1 MKSKKIVA
9 LLLSIIMLFSSSLT
23 VYGIFQQNGFNYEYI
38 DNSNTVE
45 IMSLTTN
52 GELSGATSIT
62 IPATLNGG
70 LVTNIGMSAF
80 YSNKIIT
87 EIKFPN
93 TLNVISNSAF
103 YGATSLQTITLPKEL
118 KYLGRAS
125 FSYCI
130 GLSSVVFD
138 TQKLSVI
145 EPSAFFGCTNLN
157 NVILPTSLF
166 SIDDYAFANCTNL
179 TNIYIPSNVAV
190 ISDNAFNGVKNLTI
204 YGSKDSNAYNYAVK
218 NNISFVS
225 IDDIVRTSLNDWID
239 TVLYKLNG
247 ESSLYLE
254 DTIENLR
261 EKYNTAVAIQDNFFS
276 LQSEVDN
283 AVTELKNAY
292 YSLKLK
298 SMTKLEEKVLEAESY
313 INKSDLYTETSI
325 NNLKTAIDSANEIIN
340 KLVPTQREV
349 SAAINTIN
357 ARINSLVFQS
367 EEDLRNIIEL
377 SKDILENNP
386 YKYTTESINDLQTA
400 YDSALPLLADGAIPT
415 NEELTEA
422 DTNVRNA
429 YNALLELMKG
439 DINSDR
445 KVTIKDAVIIQKY
458 ILGIKEFDQR
468 NCYTADFNDDGKV
481 SIADIVLVQ
490 RYILGA

>member
-9 LLLSIIMLFSSSLT
+9 LLLSIIMLFSSSVT
-23 VYGIFQQNGFNYEYI
+23 AYGLFQQNGFNYEYI
-38 DNSNTVE
+38 DNSTAVE
-45 IMSLTTN
+45 IISLTAN

-80 YSNKIIT
+80 YSNTKIT
-87 EIKFPN
+87 EVKFPG
-93 TLNVISNSAF
+93 TLNVISDSAF

-130 GLSSVVFD
+130 SLSSVVFD

-145 EPSAFFGCTNLN
+145 EPSAFFGCSNLN

-166 SIDDYAFANCTNL
+166 SIDNYAFANCTNL
-179 TNIYIPSNVAV
+179 TKIYIPSNVAV
-190 ISDNAFNGVKNLTI
+190 ISDNAFSGVKNLTI
-204 YGSKDSNAYNYAVK
+204 YGSKNSNAYNYAVK

-225 IDDIVRTSLNDWID
+225 VDDIDKTNLNDWID
-239 TVLYKLNG
+239 TVWYKLSG

-261 EKYNTAVAIQDNFFS
+261 EKYNVAVAVQNNFFS
-276 LQSEVDN
+276 LQSEIDN

-298 SMTKLEEKVLEAESY
+298 SMSKLEEKVIEAESY
-313 INKSDLYTETSI
+313 MNTADLYTEFSI
-325 NNLKTAIDSANEIIN
+325 NNLKTAIDSANEVIN
-340 KLVPTQREV
+340 KLVPTQKEV

-357 ARINSLVFQS
+357 ARIDSLVFQS

-377 SKDILENNP
+377 SKDVLENNP
-386 YKYTTESINDLQTA
+386 YKYTTASVNALQTA
-400 YDSALPLLADGAIPT
+400 YDSALPLLVDGANPT
-415 NEELTEA
+415 NEEFTKA
-422 DTNVRNA
+422 NTNVRNA
-429 YNALLELMKG
+429 YNSLNKLMKG
-439 DINSDR
+439 DIDGDR
-445 KVTIKDAVIIQKY
+445 KVTIKDAVAVQRY
-458 ILGIKEFDQR
+458 ILGIKKFNQR
-468 NCYTADFNDDGKV
+468 HCYIADFNDDGKV
-481 SIADIVLVQ
+481 SIADIVLIQ
-490 RYILGA
+490 RHIIGL